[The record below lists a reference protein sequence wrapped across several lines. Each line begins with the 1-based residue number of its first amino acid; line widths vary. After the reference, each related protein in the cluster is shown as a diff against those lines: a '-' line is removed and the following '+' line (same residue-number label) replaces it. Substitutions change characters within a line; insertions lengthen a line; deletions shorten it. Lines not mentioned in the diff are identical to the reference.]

1 MILFGI
7 LNMKDKFSIEEKKL
21 LTGIIFH
28 NLRILNK
35 ITPQDTYINNYKWHW
50 DRWGDEFFDLY
61 HFVFFWGLKHQPKKI
76 MEIGTRTGLS
86 LAQLLSAYLDFEGM
100 RIVIFDRFDDG
111 LSCPELVKKH
121 LEHLAI
127 PTDFIEFH
135 TGDSAE
141 TVPEFKKT
149 NKDKFDYVLVDG
161 SHVEECVTIDLENVK
176 DLVAENGVIVVDD
189 TAARPEDNIS
199 VKPAWEKFKIK
210 YAQQFEFHED
220 GHGKGISWGIRNN
233 KPF

>member
-1 MILFGI
+1 MSKEI
-7 LNMKDKFSIEEKKL
+7 KKI

-35 ITPQDTYINNYKWHW
+35 VTPRDTYILNYRNHYKK
-50 DRWGDEFFDLY
+50 WGDDFFDLY
-61 HFVFFWGLKHQPKKI
+61 HFAFYWGLNHHPKKI

-86 LAQLLSAYLDFEGM
+86 LCQLLSAYLDFDEM
-100 RIVIFDRFDDG
+100 RVVIFDRFDDG
-111 LSCPELVKKH
+111 LTSSELVKKH

-135 TGDSAE
+135 IGDSAE
-141 TVPEFKKT
+141 NVPKFKET

-161 SHVEECVTIDLENVK
+161 AHLEKFVTIDLENVV

-189 TAARPEDNIS
+189 IASLPEDNIS
-199 VKPAWEKFKIK
+199 VRPAWDKFKIK
-210 YAQQFEFHED
+210 YKEQFTFEED
-220 GHGKGISWGIRNN
+220 LCGKGTGHGIRNN
-233 KPF
+233 KKL